1 MQLICNPNIICIYRV
16 KTDIERVITM
26 SKTKSISDLVID
38 LQNENESL
46 KKLKKNFDKMLRDEF
61 GYNAEEL
68 HEIIKKQEDYENRKT
83 ARQGR
88 EQTFEHSENV

>member
-1 MQLICNPNIICIYRV
+1 
-16 KTDIERVITM
+16 M

-61 GYNAEEL
+61 GYNTAEL
-68 HEIIKKQEDYENRKT
+68 HAIIRKQEEYEQRKA

-88 EQTFEHSENV
+88 EQTFERSENV

>member
-1 MQLICNPNIICIYRV
+1 
-16 KTDIERVITM
+16 M

-46 KKLKKNFDKMLRDEF
+46 KKLKKNFDKVLRDEF
-61 GYNAEEL
+61 GYNTEEL
-68 HEIIKKQEDYENRKT
+68 HAIIRKQEEYEQRKA

-88 EQTFEHSENV
+88 EQTFERSENV